1 MKKFMDEDFLLTSD
15 AAKKLYHDYAENMPI
30 VDYHCHIN
38 PQEICEDRKFE
49 NITQVWL
56 GGDHYKWRQMR
67 SNGVDEKYITGDA
80 TDREKFQKWAE
91 TLEKLIGNPL
101 YHWSHLEL
109 KRYFGYEGYL
119 NGETAEEVW
128 NLCNEKLAQDDM
140 TVRNIIKKS
149 NVKLICTTD
158 DPIDTLEYHEKLA
171 KDDTFDV
178 KVLPAW
184 RPDKAMN
191 LEKPEYLDYIKKLSE
206 VSGIEVKSFKTL
218 IEALVKRMDYFQERG
233 CSVSDHALEYVMYA
247 PASEEEIEAIYSKRL
262 AGGEITKEEELKAK
276 TAFILAVGKE
286 YNKRDWVM
294 QLHYGCKRDNNVVRY
309 KQLGPDTGYDCINN
323 YAPSS
328 EMADML
334 NALSD
339 TDALPKTI
347 LYSLNPNDNES
358 IGTIIGCFQNEKT
371 VGRIQQPIA
380 FIYNKDNT
388 TNYSDKEDN
397 ADKYPVM
404 YAFEQMVERDK
415 DGLYTKEYDEE
426 GNEVT
431 DKNGDPVK
439 HYCTKKYNAQMK
451 KMFDFI
457 NDNNIE
463 FTEYSKEDFVRENYP
478 ALKDAEKVN
487 IKTVTYRQFAWLLQQ
502 DGNAI
507 YMVGGPYDEATQ
519 NEIADVNAK
528 AVKND
533 VNVYLWDPYVDG
545 KISED
550 DWGYKNTGDIMKS
563 DSINFMYTTL
573 IENSLTNLTTEEF
586 ENGADGASLTY
597 KNDAGEEKTVPVI
610 KSPFV
615 FSFNKDATDEDGI
628 SAPITAYSEKADTL
642 DAVFSAYADGIA
654 K

>member
-191 LEKPEYLDYIKKLSE
+191 LEKPEYLDYLKKLSE
-206 VSGIEVKSFKTL
+206 DSGIEVKSFKTL

-247 PASEEEIEAIYSKRL
+247 PASEDEIEAIYSKRL

-294 QLHYGCKRDNNVVRY
+294 DANV
-309 KQLGPDTGYDCINN
+309 
-323 YAPSS
+323 
-328 EMADML
+328 
-334 NALSD
+334 
-339 TDALPKTI
+339 TI
-347 LYSLNPNDNES
+347 
-358 IGTIIGCFQNEKT
+358 
-371 VGRIQQPIA
+371 
-380 FIYNKDNT
+380 
-388 TNYSDKEDN
+388 
-397 ADKYPVM
+397 M
-404 YAFEQMVERDK
+404 
-415 DGLYTKEYDEE
+415 
-426 GNEVT
+426 
-431 DKNGDPVK
+431 
-439 HYCTKKYNAQMK
+439 
-451 KMFDFI
+451 
-457 NDNNIE
+457 
-463 FTEYSKEDFVRENYP
+463 
-478 ALKDAEKVN
+478 
-487 IKTVTYRQFAWLLQQ
+487 
-502 DGNAI
+502 
-507 YMVGGPYDEATQ
+507 
-519 NEIADVNAK
+519 
-528 AVKND
+528 
-533 VNVYLWDPYVDG
+533 
-545 KISED
+545 
-550 DWGYKNTGDIMKS
+550 
-563 DSINFMYTTL
+563 
-573 IENSLTNLTTEEF
+573 
-586 ENGADGASLTY
+586 
-597 KNDAGEEKTVPVI
+597 
-610 KSPFV
+610 
-615 FSFNKDATDEDGI
+615 
-628 SAPITAYSEKADTL
+628 
-642 DAVFSAYADGIA
+642 
-654 K
+654 

>member
-128 NLCNEKLAQDDM
+128 NLCNKKLAQDDM

-262 AGGEITKEEELKAK
+262 AGEEITKEEELKAK

-286 YNKRDWVM
+286 YNNRDWVM
-294 QLHYGCKRDNNVVRY
+294 QLQYGCKRDNTVVRY

-371 VGRIQQPIA
+371 VGRIQQGSA
-380 FIYNKDNT
+380 WWFNDHKVGMT
-388 TNYSDKEDN
+388 
-397 ADKYPVM
+397 
-404 YAFEQMVERDK
+404 
-415 DGLYTKEYDEE
+415 
-426 GNEVT
+426 
-431 DKNGDPVK
+431 
-439 HYCTKKYNAQMK
+439 AQMTSLANLGILSNFVG
-451 KMFDFI
+451 MLTDSRSFLSYTRHEYFRRI
-457 NDNNIE
+457 LCELIGGWVDNG
-463 FTEYSKEDFVRENYP
+463 EYPDDYKT
-478 ALKDAEKVN
+478 LEK
-487 IKTVTYRQFAWLLQQ
+487 I
-502 DGNAI
+502 
-507 YMVGGPYDEATQ
+507 
-519 NEIADVNAK
+519 
-528 AVKND
+528 VK
-533 VNVYLWDPYVDG
+533 
-545 KISED
+545 
-550 DWGYKNTGDIMKS
+550 
-563 DSINFMYTTL
+563 
-573 IENSLTNLTTEEF
+573 
-586 ENGADGASLTY
+586 
-597 KNDAGEEKTVPVI
+597 
-610 KSPFV
+610 
-615 FSFNKDATDEDGI
+615 GI
-628 SAPITAYSEKADTL
+628 SYNN
-642 DAVFSAYADGIA
+642 AVEYFKFDV
-654 K
+654 

>member
-339 TDALPKTI
+339 TDAPAPS
-347 LYSLNPNDNES
+347 SLS
-358 IGTIIGCFQNEKT
+358 G
-371 VGRIQQPIA
+371 
-380 FIYNKDNT
+380 
-388 TNYSDKEDN
+388 S
-397 ADKYPVM
+397 
-404 YAFEQMVERDK
+404 
-415 DGLYTKEYDEE
+415 
-426 GNEVT
+426 
-431 DKNGDPVK
+431 
-439 HYCTKKYNAQMK
+439 
-451 KMFDFI
+451 
-457 NDNNIE
+457 
-463 FTEYSKEDFVRENYP
+463 
-478 ALKDAEKVN
+478 
-487 IKTVTYRQFAWLLQQ
+487 
-502 DGNAI
+502 
-507 YMVGGPYDEATQ
+507 
-519 NEIADVNAK
+519 
-528 AVKND
+528 
-533 VNVYLWDPYVDG
+533 
-545 KISED
+545 
-550 DWGYKNTGDIMKS
+550 
-563 DSINFMYTTL
+563 
-573 IENSLTNLTTEEF
+573 
-586 ENGADGASLTY
+586 
-597 KNDAGEEKTVPVI
+597 
-610 KSPFV
+610 
-615 FSFNKDATDEDGI
+615 
-628 SAPITAYSEKADTL
+628 
-642 DAVFSAYADGIA
+642 
-654 K
+654 

>member
-101 YHWSHLEL
+101 YHWIHLEL

-191 LEKPEYLDYIKKLSE
+191 LEKPEYLDYLKKLSE

-358 IGTIIGCFQNEKT
+358 IGTII
-371 VGRIQQPIA
+371 
-380 FIYNKDNT
+380 
-388 TNYSDKEDN
+388 
-397 ADKYPVM
+397 
-404 YAFEQMVERDK
+404 
-415 DGLYTKEYDEE
+415 
-426 GNEVT
+426 
-431 DKNGDPVK
+431 
-439 HYCTKKYNAQMK
+439 
-451 KMFDFI
+451 
-457 NDNNIE
+457 
-463 FTEYSKEDFVRENYP
+463 
-478 ALKDAEKVN
+478 
-487 IKTVTYRQFAWLLQQ
+487 
-502 DGNAI
+502 
-507 YMVGGPYDEATQ
+507 
-519 NEIADVNAK
+519 
-528 AVKND
+528 
-533 VNVYLWDPYVDG
+533 
-545 KISED
+545 
-550 DWGYKNTGDIMKS
+550 
-563 DSINFMYTTL
+563 
-573 IENSLTNLTTEEF
+573 
-586 ENGADGASLTY
+586 
-597 KNDAGEEKTVPVI
+597 
-610 KSPFV
+610 
-615 FSFNKDATDEDGI
+615 
-628 SAPITAYSEKADTL
+628 
-642 DAVFSAYADGIA
+642 
-654 K
+654 